1 MAKRTP
7 ATPKNWA
14 IADKKAKIRKNE
26 PSRKFMP
33 RAVILTA
40 LPVEYLAVR
49 FHLTDLQEETHSQGT
64 IYERG
69 QFIDEGQTWEVGI
82 VEIGAGNSGA
92 ALEAERAIAYFNPD
106 VILFVGVAGGIK
118 DVVLGDVVA
127 STKVYGYESGEAEET
142 FRPRPEVGLSAYGL
156 KQRAMAEARKTDWL
170 QRLPSAPSPT
180 PRVYV
185 APIAAGEKVVAS
197 TESEVFRFLRSHYGD
212 AIAVEMEGFGFLEAA
227 RANQRVSAMVIRG
240 ISDLIDSKEKSDK
253 AGCQEIASRH
263 ASAFAFSMLANLRLK
278 DGSVSEDRE
287 TTQPAHQA
295 VKPEAMPEL
304 EPEEPQLP
312 VTVGASRKLEL
323 IRVVTNS
330 FPVSRP
336 TLDLDEPEGQ
346 VPLESSL
353 YVERPP
359 IEARCYEAIVKPGAL
374 IRIKAPQQMGK
385 SSLMLRILNHA
396 NQQGYQT
403 STLNFQMVDRD
414 ALSNLD
420 QFLQWFCNSI
430 AGELNLEDKLADYWK
445 GSFSPKNKCTNF
457 FQRYLLPELQR
468 PVTLCLDEVDQVFEY
483 PAIARDFFG
492 MLRAWHEDAKIK
504 PIWKNLRLV
513 IVHSKEVYIPL
524 NINQSPFNVG
534 VPIELPQL
542 TPPQVTDLVKRHGLD
557 WSEAEVTQLMDMV
570 GGHPFLVRAA
580 LYPIVRGELSLEQ
593 LLQLAPTEGGLYGE
607 HLRRHLLNLEG
618 DEKLLAAMKQ
628 VIAVDQPVSINTS
641 EAFKLTSM
649 GLVQF
654 RGSEVA
660 PSCNLYRQ
668 YFRERLRVGA

>member
-1 MAKRTP
+1 
-7 ATPKNWA
+7 
-14 IADKKAKIRKNE
+14 
-26 PSRKFMP
+26 
-33 RAVILTA
+33 
-40 LPVEYLAVR
+40 
-49 FHLTDLQEETHSQGT
+49 
-64 IYERG
+64 
-69 QFIDEGQTWEVGI
+69 
-82 VEIGAGNSGA
+82 
-92 ALEAERAIAYFNPD
+92 
-106 VILFVGVAGGIK
+106 
-118 DVVLGDVVA
+118 
-127 STKVYGYESGEAEET
+127 
-142 FRPRPEVGLSAYGL
+142 
-156 KQRAMAEARKTDWL
+156 
-170 QRLPSAPSPT
+170 
-180 PRVYV
+180 
-185 APIAAGEKVVAS
+185 
-197 TESEVFRFLRSHYGD
+197 
-212 AIAVEMEGFGFLEAA
+212 
-227 RANQRVSAMVIRG
+227 MVIRG